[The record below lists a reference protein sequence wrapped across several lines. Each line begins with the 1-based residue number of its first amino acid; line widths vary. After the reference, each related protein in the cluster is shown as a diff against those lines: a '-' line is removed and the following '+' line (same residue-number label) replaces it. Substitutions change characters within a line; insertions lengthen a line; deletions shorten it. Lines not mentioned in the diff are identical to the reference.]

1 MEWLTRWWRELLRDV
16 ALTGS
21 GLAVIGTQV
30 AVSFLGGQVNPY
42 LIGAG
47 LSLTFPSTYVRLRE
61 IMSVPRG
68 TDGHS
73 GPPLLPPGPEPSTL
87 PSAGTGE

>member
-21 GLAVIGTQV
+21 GLVIIGSQV
-30 AVSFLGGQVNPY
+30 FAMHPNPY

-47 LSLTFPSTYVRLRE
+47 LTLTVPSTVAKLRE
-61 IMSVPRG
+61 LGGG
-68 TDGHS
+68 TAPS
-73 GPPLLPPGPEPSTL
+73 GPSSSPAGSSESLPGP
-87 PSAGTGE
+87 GHTGD